1 MKSIL
6 VCIDFSP
13 LTDRILD
20 TAKEMARGM
29 SRSLHLV
36 HVQPEKRPVP
46 TAVVSN
52 PDNNSAKKESL
63 TRQKEINQLE
73 RICQKFNDENIQ
85 TTWSTPSGKIHETII
100 KEAQDQDA
108 QLVVM
113 GSHGNGAM
121 YHLVVGSVAEGVLK
135 GLGLPV
141 VLVPANVSKEGSG
154 GVNG

>member
-1 MKSIL
+1 MNCIL

-20 TAKEMARGM
+20 TAKEIALGM
-29 SRSLHLV
+29 SRRLHLV

-52 PDNNSAKKESL
+52 PDNTTARTESL
-63 TRQKEINQLE
+63 ARRKEIARLE
-73 RICQKFNDENIQ
+73 RMCQKLNDENIQ
-85 TTWSTPSGKIHETII
+85 TTWSGPSGRIPETIM
-100 KEAQDQDA
+100 KEAKDHGA

-135 GLGLPV
+135 GLGVPV
-141 VLVPANVSKEGSG
+141 VLVPANVS
-154 GVNG
+154 N